1 MTVRGRSPAT
11 ASPPRILPRSSN
23 PIARVAIAR
32 VRNAENRSKIEQR
45 RQRVATSL
53 YIKSALAAASLFAS
67 TAFAAQAQTSAE
79 GSAETAAISAAVT
92 SYEGAMNASNTDA
105 LIALYAEDGVLMPP
119 YTHSVVGKAAVREAY
134 VAGSKVFVLH
144 VKFNIAEIVQMAPD
158 WAFVRTNSAG
168 TMKINAT
175 GITSDEENQ
184 ELFIFRKNAG
194 GEWKIARYSFSST
207 NPPPKQ

>member
-1 MTVRGRSPAT
+1 M
-11 ASPPRILPRSSN
+11 
-23 PIARVAIAR
+23 
-32 VRNAENRSKIEQR
+32 
-45 RQRVATSL
+45 ATSL

-92 SYEGAMNASNTDA
+92 SYEVAMNASNTDA
-105 LIALYAEDGVLMPP
+105 LVALYAEDGVLMPP

-134 VAGSKVFVLH
+134 VAGSKVFALH
-144 VKFNIAEIVQMAPD
+144 VKFNIAEVVQMAPD

-175 GITSDEENQ
+175 GATSDEANQ
-184 ELFIFRKNAG
+184 ELFILRKECGRRMEDRPLQLLQHQSAA
-194 GEWKIARYSFSST
+194 EAVRSMARDEG
-207 NPPPKQ
+207 

>member
-1 MTVRGRSPAT
+1 M
-11 ASPPRILPRSSN
+11 
-23 PIARVAIAR
+23 
-32 VRNAENRSKIEQR
+32 
-45 RQRVATSL
+45 ATSL
-53 YIKSALAAASLFAS
+53 YIKSALAAVSLFAS
-67 TAFAAQAQTSAE
+67 AAFAAQAQTSAE
-79 GSAETAAISAAVT
+79 TASISATVT
-92 SYEGAMNASNTDA
+92 SYEVAMNASNTDA

-134 VAGSKVFVLH
+134 VAGSKVFALH
-144 VKFNIAEIVQMAPD
+144 VKSNIAEGVQMAPD

-175 GITSDEENQ
+175 GATSDEANQ
-184 ELFIFRKNAG
+184 ELFILRKEAG

>member
-1 MTVRGRSPAT
+1 MT
-11 ASPPRILPRSSN
+11 
-23 PIARVAIAR
+23 
-32 VRNAENRSKIEQR
+32 
-45 RQRVATSL
+45 TSL

-79 GSAETAAISAAVT
+79 DSAETAAISAAVT

-119 YTHSVVGKAAVREAY
+119 NTHSVVGKAAVREAY
-134 VAGSKVFVLH
+134 VAGSKVFVLE

-175 GITSDEENQ
+175 GMTSDQENQ